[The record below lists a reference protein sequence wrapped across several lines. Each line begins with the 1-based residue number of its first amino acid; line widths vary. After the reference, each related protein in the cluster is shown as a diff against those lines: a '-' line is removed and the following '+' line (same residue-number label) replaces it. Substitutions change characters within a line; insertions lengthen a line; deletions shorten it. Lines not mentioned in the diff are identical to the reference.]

1 MLRFIWATNL
11 ISENNSHSRLDRGLK
26 DENMKT
32 YITIIAALA
41 ALISCQKEGSADIQ
55 SDNHITFEF
64 GLPETKATAENFE
77 AGDRVSVWA
86 VEYTSDGAPELQIG
100 GNFLNNE
107 RLTYDGSK
115 WTGRTMYWSENPCDF
130 YAVYPD
136 VQPSSVDTYV
146 FEIAADQN
154 SPRTEDALGGYEASD
169 LLFAKAEGVRR
180 EDGKVSL
187 KFKHMMSKCVV
198 NVVKGPKFEGE
209 LPEDIAVHIYN
220 TVTTADLNLANGSIE
235 RYALGNRNTITMKKV
250 SADKFK
256 AIVIPQNI
264 ERRTPLI
271 EISMGGIA
279 YLLEY
284 SLSFKPGYQHTINLT
299 VNTSPDQEKFEIAID
314 ASSGNMNQ

>member
-1 MLRFIWATNL
+1 MIFYCH
-11 ISENNSHSRLDRGLK
+11 SEVEARGNFQK
-26 DENMKT
+26 VKNMKKFII
-32 YITIIAALA
+32 ITAILA
-41 ALISCQKEGSADIQ
+41 ALISCQKEAPAGIQ
-55 SDNHITFEF
+55 SNNQIVFEL
-64 GLPETKATAENFE
+64 GLPTTKATAENFE
-77 AGDRVSVWA
+77 AGDKVSVWA
-86 VEYTSDGAPELQIG
+86 VEYISEDSPELQIG

-107 RLTYDGSK
+107 ILTYDGSHWAGK
-115 WTGRTMYWSENPCDF
+115 TSLYWSDKPCDF
-130 YAVYPD
+130 YAVYPYIN
-136 VQPSSVDTYV
+136 PTSVESYI
-146 FEIAADQN
+146 FEIAVDQN
-154 SPRTEDALGGYEASD
+154 FAGDENTLGGYEASD
-169 LLFAKAEGVRR
+169 LLFAKTEGVKR

-235 RYALGNRNTITMKKV
+235 KYALGNRNTITMKKV
-250 SADKFK
+250 AAEKFE

-299 VNTSPDQEKFEIAID
+299 VNTSPDQEKFEISID
-314 ASSGNMNQ
+314 ASVSDRN

>member
-1 MLRFIWATNL
+1 
-11 ISENNSHSRLDRGLK
+11 
-26 DENMKT
+26 MKK

-41 ALISCQKEGSADIQ
+41 ALISCQKEGPANIQ
-55 SDNHITFEF
+55 GDNQIVFEF
-64 GLPETKATAENFE
+64 GLPATKAAAENFE
-77 AGDRVSVWA
+77 AGDKVSVWA
-86 VEYTSDGAPELQIG
+86 VEYATDEAPELQIG
-100 GNFLNNE
+100 GNYLNNE
-107 RLTYDGSK
+107 VLTYDGSK
-115 WTGRTMYWSENPCDF
+115 WTGRTMYWSEKPCDF
-130 YAVYPD
+130 YAVYPSI
-136 VQPSSVDTYV
+136 QPSSVDSYI

-154 SPRTEDALGGYEASD
+154 SPRTEEALGGYEASD
-169 LLFAKAEGVRR
+169 LLFAKTEGVKC

-235 RYALGNRNTITMKKV
+235 KYALGNRNTITMKKL
-250 SADKFK
+250 SADKFE

-284 SLSFKPGYQHTINLT
+284 SLSFKPGYQHKINLT
-299 VNTSPDQEKFEIAID
+299 VNTSPDQEKIEISID
-314 ASSGNMNQ
+314 ASPNDWDE

>member
-1 MLRFIWATNL
+1 MTG
-11 ISENNSHSRLDRGLK
+11 DLK
-26 DENMKT
+26 DKNMKK

-41 ALISCQKEGSADIQ
+41 ALISCQKEGSADVQ
-55 SDNHITFEF
+55 GDNQIVFEF
-64 GLPETKATAENFE
+64 GLPATKATAENFE
-77 AGDRVSVWA
+77 AGDKVSVWA
-86 VEYTSDGAPELQIG
+86 VEYTTDEAPELQIG
-100 GNFLNNE
+100 GNYLNNE
-107 RLTYDGSK
+107 VLTYDGSK
-115 WTGRTMYWSENPCDF
+115 WTGRTMYWSEKSCDF
-130 YAVYPD
+130 YAVYPSI
-136 VQPSSVDTYV
+136 QPSSVDSYI

-154 SPRTEDALGGYEASD
+154 SPRTEEALGGYDASD
-169 LLFAKAEGVRR
+169 LLFAKTEDVKR

-198 NVVKGPKFEGE
+198 NVVKGPKFEGV

-235 RYALGNRNTITMKKV
+235 KYALGNRNTITMKKI
-250 SADKFK
+250 SADKFE

-299 VNTSPDQEKFEIAID
+299 VNTSPDQEKIEISID
-314 ASSGNMNQ
+314 ASPNDWDE

>member
-1 MLRFIWATNL
+1 
-11 ISENNSHSRLDRGLK
+11 
-26 DENMKT
+26 MKK
-32 YITIIAALA
+32 YITVIATLA
-41 ALISCQKEGSADIQ
+41 ALMSCQKEGSSDVL
-55 SDNHITFEF
+55 SDNQIVFEL
-64 GLPETKATAENFE
+64 GLPATKATPETFE
-77 AGDRVSVWA
+77 AGDKVSVWA
-86 VEYTSDGAPELQIG
+86 VEYTTEEAPELQIG

-107 RLTYDGSK
+107 LLTYDGSK
-115 WTGRTMYWSENPCDF
+115 WTGRTMYWSTKPCDF
-130 YAVYPD
+130 YAVYPYIK
-136 VQPSSVDTYV
+136 PSSVESYI

-154 SPRTEDALGGYEASD
+154 SAKTETALGGYEASD
-169 LLFAKAEGVRR
+169 LLFAKAEGVKR

-235 RYALGNRNTITMKKV
+235 KYALGNRNTITMKKV
-250 SADKFK
+250 AAEKFE

-284 SLSFKPGYQHTINLT
+284 SLSFKPGYQHTINLI
-299 VNTSPDQEKFEIAID
+299 VNTSPDQEKFEISID
-314 ASSGNMNQ
+314 ASVSGKN